1 MARRCAC
8 GCGRRLGFKD
18 HLISRRAAKIE
29 READFLEEHTSRYGW
44 VGWQRA
50 DLETFINDGRE
61 LRDQLVRVIHG
72 ELDARAVDRSQ
83 VRDWRGQAKA
93 LINEYNMATY
103 PSGGGSVGG

>member
-1 MARRCAC
+1 
-8 GCGRRLGFKD
+8 
-18 HLISRRAAKIE
+18 
-29 READFLEEHTSRYGW
+29 LEEHTSRYGW
-44 VGWQRA
+44 AGWQRA
-50 DLETFINDGRE
+50 DLEAFVNDGRE

-103 PSGGGSVGG
+103 PGGGGGVGG